1 MHRKKYSVEIKA
13 PKEKVWQV
21 LWSNDSYKKW
31 TSVFC
36 EGSYAESDWEEG
48 SRIRF
53 LSPGGN
59 GMYSTIVKK
68 DEPRFISFRHDGEMK
83 NGVEIPLDEKSRE
96 WAGAT
101 ENYTLS
107 EDNGT
112 TELIVDMDLSESHE
126 VYFDEHFPKGLAIVR
141 LLAEGDA

>member
-68 DEPRFISFRHDGEMK
+68 NEPRFISFRHDGEIK
-83 NGVEIPLDEKSRE
+83 NGVELPLDEKSRE

-141 LLAEGDA
+141 LLAEGEA